1 MNLPDPVDTARR
13 AVAEWFPEA
22 LAAWVGG
29 SVASGH
35 STATS
40 DLDITVLLPGPP
52 APYRDSRRFAGWP
65 VELFVHTAASLAH
78 YRAKD
83 VARRQ
88 PAMMRLVGESV
99 DVDVDGSGAAL
110 QEDCRRQLVAGPP
123 TLTAAEVESER
134 YRISDLVDDLTGV
147 TDPLER
153 AAIATTLW
161 DAALRLLLGGE
172 GRWLGTGKGLVRE
185 VVALDASSGSQRAAG
200 FDRALRAALDGDV
213 APLAQAADRVLAPPR
228 CSSAG
233 WPPRS

>member
-1 MNLPDPVDTARR
+1 
-13 AVAEWFPEA
+13 
-22 LAAWVGG
+22 
-29 SVASGH
+29 
-35 STATS
+35 
-40 DLDITVLLPGPP
+40 
-52 APYRDSRRFAGWP
+52 
-65 VELFVHTAASLAH
+65 
-78 YRAKD
+78 
-83 VARRQ
+83 
-88 PAMMRLVGESV
+88 MMRLVGESV

-123 TLTAAEVESER
+123 TLTAAKVESER

-185 VVALDASSGSQRAAG
+185 VVALD
-200 FDRALRAALDGDV
+200 GDV